1 MIEHRTANVFL
12 DAEGIVW
19 FRYKNG
25 ADITIEDS
33 YDYLKIINEI
43 ADGKKRY
50 FILDTRGALV
60 QTTQE
65 HRAFMGQNP
74 EALKW
79 RIADAILV
87 DVLPNRILSDF
98 YKKKYSQSHP
108 IKIFK
113 SEEEAK
119 QWFKIIK
126 LGQ

>member
-12 DAEGIVW
+12 DSDGNVW
-19 FRYKNG
+19 FKYKNG

-43 ADGKKRY
+43 ADGKKRF
-50 FILDTRGALV
+50 FILDTRGVLV
-60 QTTQE
+60 QTSPE
-65 HRAFMGQNP
+65 HREFMGRNP
-74 EALKW
+74 EVLLW

-98 YKKKYSQSHP
+98 YKKKYSQNHP
-108 IKIFK
+108 IQVFK

-119 QWFKIIK
+119 QWFKTIEI
-126 LGQ
+126 G